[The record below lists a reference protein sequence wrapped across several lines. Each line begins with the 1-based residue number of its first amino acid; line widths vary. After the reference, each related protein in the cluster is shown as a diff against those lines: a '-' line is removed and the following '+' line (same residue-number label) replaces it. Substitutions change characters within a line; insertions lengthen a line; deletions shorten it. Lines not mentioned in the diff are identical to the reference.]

1 MSNFPWLTVA
11 GAVPLAGAVA
21 IALTPGRSAPGS
33 PADRR
38 ARDLLVKRI
47 ALVVSLLTLGVTIAM
62 AVQYKTGGPRFQFQQ
77 SYQWIPQFGV
87 HYAVGVDGIA
97 LVLILMSVVLMPV
110 VVLASWNDVEDVPA
124 GTGAGGT
131 GAGGAA
137 VAGAATPSPG
147 GGENGTVPAPGTRP
161 ARSPRVRSVKSYFAM
176 MLVLETMMIGVFAAT
191 DVFLF
196 YVFFEAMLVPMY
208 FMIGSFGVGQ
218 RQYAAVKFLLYSLLG
233 GLLMLVAVIALY
245 VYSTHGG
252 HQGTFL
258 FSSLTHLAL
267 SPTVQKWLF
276 LGFFV
281 AFAIKAPLWPFHTW
295 LPDAA
300 TSAQPGA
307 AVLLVGVLDKVGT
320 FGMIR
325 YCLDLFPTASH
336 YFAGLVITLSVI
348 GVLYGAVVAIGQ
360 ADMKRLIAYT
370 SVSHMGL
377 ITLGIFAMTSQG
389 QSGATL
395 YMVNHGFATGALFI
409 LAGFLVSRRG
419 SHLIS
424 DYGGVQKVAPVLA
437 GLFLIAGLAGL
448 SLPGLN
454 TFVSEF
460 LVLVGT
466 FTRYEAAAILA
477 TVGIILAAIYIL
489 WMYQRTMTGPVR
501 AEVASMPDLRPRELW
516 AITPLIALIIVLGVY
531 PKPILDIIN
540 PAVHSTL
547 VGTHSTDPVP
557 PHPAVPVSPVRT
569 TSLQRDHGRITG
581 HAWASGWVPGLA
593 PGFTPGWA
601 PGLAQATPAT
611 QPVLKSV
618 LTQGSSG

>member
-11 GAVPLAGAVA
+11 GAIPLAGAIV

-33 PADRR
+33 PADKR

-47 ALVVSLLTLGVTIAM
+47 ALVFSLLTLAITIVM
-62 AVQYKTGGPRFQFQQ
+62 AFRFKAGGPRFQFQQ
-77 SYQWIPQFGV
+77 VYQWIPQFGV

-110 VVLASWNDVEDVPA
+110 VVLASWNDVEDVS
-124 GTGAGGT
+124 
-131 GAGGAA
+131 
-137 VAGAATPSPG
+137 AGAAGEVPG
-147 GGENGTVPAPGTRP
+147 GKSTPRP
-161 ARSPRVRSVKSYFAM
+161 SRVRSVKSYFAM

-245 VYSTHGG
+245 VYSIHGG

-258 FSSLTHLAL
+258 FTSLTHVAL
-267 SPTVQKWLF
+267 SPTTQKWLF
-276 LGFFV
+276 LGFFI

-325 YCLDLFPTASH
+325 YCLDLFPAAAH
-336 YFAGLVITLSVI
+336 YFTGLVITLSVI

-409 LAGFLVSRRG
+409 LAGFMVSRRG
-419 SHLIS
+419 SNLIS

-477 TVGIILAAIYIL
+477 TLGIILAAIYIL

-501 AEVASMPDLRPRELW
+501 AEVANMPDLKPRELW
-516 AITPLIALIIVLGVY
+516 AVGPLIALIIVLGVY
-531 PKPILDIIN
+531 PRPLLNIIN

-547 VGTHSTDPVP
+547 VETHSTDPVP
-557 PHPAVPVSPVRT
+557 PHPAAPVSRVGTAST
-569 TSLQRDHGRITG
+569 TSLLLHPG
-581 HAWASGWVPGLA
+581 HVPGLS
-593 PGFTPGWA
+593 
-601 PGLAQATPAT
+601 QATRMSSPA
-611 QPVLKSV
+611 LK
-618 LTQGSSG
+618 QGSSR